1 MTRNSRSSLSLE
13 KFTFNETWEEKR
25 DRALKIVRK
34 LMEMYPRKDR
44 GEILQGEPYFTL
56 IRCII
61 SQRTKDETTD
71 RVSRVLFERYST
83 IEDIASAEVKEIQRL
98 LRENGVGLWKTKGR
112 WIVEASRILLEKH
125 KGKVPDDINELMEL
139 PGIGRK
145 CANIVLAYGFGY
157 QAIPVDTHVN
167 RISKR
172 LGLAPPRIAPEK
184 VEEYLMEL
192 IPRNLW
198 IYVNHAM
205 VDHGKRICRP
215 IRPRCGECPL
225 RELCSYAKGMV
236 KEEDIRGSRG
246 KKRA

>member
-1 MTRNSRSSLSLE
+1 MAKSSPS
-13 KFTFNETWEEKR
+13 FTFHESWEEKR
-25 DRALKIVRK
+25 ERAVKIVRK
-34 LMEMYPRKDR
+34 LMEMYPRR
-44 GEILQGEPYFTL
+44 SMGEILQGDPYFTL

-71 RVSRVLFERYST
+71 RASEVLFRRYPTMESLANARV
-83 IEDIASAEVKEIQRL
+83 EEIQRL
-98 LRENGVGLWKTKGR
+98 LKENGVGLWKTKGR
-112 WIVEASRILLEKH
+112 WIVETSRILLEQYD
-125 KGKVPDDINELMEL
+125 GKVPDTLEELVKL

-172 LGLAPPRIAPEK
+172 LGLAPPRVPPEK
-184 VEEYLMEL
+184 VEEYLSEL
-192 IPRNLW
+192 IPENLW

-215 IRPRCGECPL
+215 IGPKCEMCPL
-225 RELCSYAKGMV
+225 RELCPYAKGLV
-236 KEEDIRGSRG
+236 RDEEIRRG
-246 KKRA
+246 